1 MMKISE
7 MPKYDDYVDSGV
19 EWLGRVPSHW
29 QIIRLKNTING
40 CVNGLWGADPNGK
53 DELVVVRVS
62 DFDEQKLNVSDEKLT
77 YRSIP
82 ENERKSRL
90 LKFGDLLIEKSGGG
104 DKTLVGRV
112 VLFDKSYTAVTSN
125 FVAKM
130 TPKNWVNHSF
140 LKYVFFSLY
149 SRGVNYVSIKQT
161 TGIQNLDANSY
172 LNEVFCFPDEF
183 VQAEVA
189 NFLDK
194 KTALIDEAISIKEQQ
209 ISLLKERKQ
218 IIIQQAVTQGLDP
231 NVPMKDS
238 GVDWIG
244 KVPAHWEVK
253 KMKFI
258 FDSIQTGTTPVTSEP
273 KYFDGDVDWYNP
285 KDLNAGYLDKSEK
298 TISELAIKHGQA
310 KIFPGDSVLIVGIG
324 ATCGKTAYLK
334 SSSAFNQQITGFS
347 SRHENAE
354 FMYYLI
360 SMYSSVMLK
369 VANYTTLPILNN
381 EFFKHFLLPCPS
393 KIEQD
398 RIVGFLRIET
408 LKFEKTIEIQLQQI
422 ERLKEYK
429 TTLINSAVTGKIKIT
444 PEMVEQ

>member
-194 KTALIDEAISIKEQQ
+194 KTAQIDDAIAIKEQQ

-244 KVPAHWEVK
+244 KIPAHWDIVPGFTVFKEGK
-253 KMKFI
+253 
-258 FDSIQTGTTPVTSEP
+258 DSNKGMIESQVLSLSYGNVIIKPE
-273 KYFDGDVDWYNP
+273 
-285 KDLNAGYLDKSEK
+285 EK
-298 TISELAIKHGQA
+298 LVGLVPESFETYQIAL
-310 KIFPGDSVLIVGIG
+310 PGDIIIRCTDLQNDKTSLRTGIVRNKGII
-324 ATCGKTAYLK
+324 TSAYLNLRLK
-334 SSSAFNQQITGFS
+334 TEHS
-347 SRHENAE
+347 AE
-354 FMYYLI
+354 FMHYFLHVLDITKTIYRFGSGLRQNL
-360 SMYSSVMLK
+360 SYK
-369 VANYTTLPILNN
+369 D
-381 EFFKHFLLPCPS
+381 FKHMRILMPPKAEQIEIVNYINNQVEVTESSIDLIKN
-393 KIEQD
+393 KIE
-398 RIVGFLRIET
+398 
-408 LKFEKTIEIQLQQI
+408 K
-422 ERLKEYK
+422 LKEYK

-444 PEMVEQ
+444 PEMLEQ

>member
-238 GVDWIG
+238 GMDWIG
-244 KVPAHWEVK
+244 KIPQHWKLKPNKCLFKLKKSLVGKRSGDYELLSLTLKGIIKRDMDNPEGKFPAEFNTYQEVSVGDFVFCLFDVEETPRTVGLSK
-253 KMKFI
+253 FNGMITGAYTVFELDESVSKEFLYYFYLNLDSRKMMRPLYK
-258 FDSIQTGTTPVTSEP
+258 GLR
-273 KYFDGDVDWYNP
+273 N
-285 KDLNAGYLDKSEK
+285 
-298 TISELAIKHGQA
+298 TISKETFLSFKSFIPPLKEQEEIVDFIEYEVN
-310 KIFPGDSVLIVGIG
+310 KIDLTIDGI
-324 ATCGKTAYLK
+324 
-334 SSSAFNQQITGFS
+334 SEQID
-347 SRHENAE
+347 
-354 FMYYLI
+354 
-360 SMYSSVMLK
+360 
-369 VANYTTLPILNN
+369 
-381 EFFKHFLLPCPS
+381 
-393 KIEQD
+393 KI
-398 RIVGFLRIET
+398 
-408 LKFEKTIEIQLQQI
+408 
-422 ERLKEYK
+422 KEYK
-429 TTLINSAVTGKIKIT
+429 SCLINGSVTGKIKVT
-444 PEMVEQ
+444 SEMAER